1 MCSINSVMRCLCIY
15 CIFCSVLVFYVVL
28 AVLVTIGTKFL
39 SSISLPFYH
48 SLYTILVSSLPLPSC
63 FNCVL
68 WNGFDSSKEIDWYPV
83 LFPFF
88 SASFFFFYSPS
99 FSQPL
104 YDGWVQCIDHCRTNH
119 CQTGR
124 FSSFSVYSTFE
135 IVCRNTLKPH
145 QETPRTG
152 LQLCTVR
159 EDRHAT

>member
-1 MCSINSVMRCLCIY
+1 M
-15 CIFCSVLVFYVVL
+15 
-28 AVLVTIGTKFL
+28 
-39 SSISLPFYH
+39 
-48 SLYTILVSSLPLPSC
+48 YTILVSSLPLPSC

-68 WNGFDSSKEIDWYPV
+68 WNGFDSWKEIDWYPV

-145 QETPRTG
+145 QETPHTG

-159 EDRHAT
+159 EDRHATLFLRTFEWRIGRLNLRACHHTCRPRFGICRRGSCRRRWWRKTLV

>member
-1 MCSINSVMRCLCIY
+1 MRCLCIY
-15 CIFCSVLVFYVVL
+15 CIFCSVLVLVLVL
-28 AVLVTIGTKFL
+28 AVLVAIGTKFL

-48 SLYTILVSSLPLPSC
+48 SMYTILVSSLPLPSC

-68 WNGFDSSKEIDWYPV
+68 WNGFDSWKEIDWYPV

-145 QETPRTG
+145 QETPHTG
-152 LQLCTVR
+152 LQLCTMR
-159 EDRHAT
+159 EDQHAT

>member
-1 MCSINSVMRCLCIY
+1 VPLYLLHFLFCFSFSFTCI
-15 CIFCSVLVFYVVL
+15 LV

-68 WNGFDSSKEIDWYPV
+68 WNGFDSWKEIDWYPWYPV

>member
-1 MCSINSVMRCLCIY
+1 MCSINSVIRCLCILLH
-15 CIFCSVLVFYVVL
+15 FSVLVFQ
-28 AVLVTIGTKFL
+28 AVFSYHRYEISIVYISTI
-39 SSISLPFYH
+39 LPFYVH
-48 SLYTILVSSLPLPSC
+48 HPRFLATIAAVLQLRPLERLRLLEGDRLVSLVSRPLSLFFC
-63 FNCVL
+63 F
-68 WNGFDSSKEIDWYPV
+68 
-83 LFPFF
+83 
-88 SASFFFFYSPS
+88 FFFFYSPS

-145 QETPRTG
+145 QETPHTG